1 MPVVKSTLTWSAAV
15 GLIVVLANLLL
26 ATGAPFFAHYGKS
39 ALVGNAWA
47 PPSAEH
53 WFGLDNLGRDMFA
66 RLAYGGRTTI
76 SLALVVALLSFSIGV
91 SLGFVASIRGGWI
104 DAVLGWIV
112 DVLMAIP
119 NLIFV
124 LIVLSVMGTSVPVL
138 ICTIAAYDWTR
149 VFRLSRNI
157 SLEIMAMDFVEAARL
172 RGEGMLWI
180 MRRELLPTHCALW
193 WPNSAFGF
201 RFHSCLLHRLVF
213 WALAFSPLMPT
224 GAVWYVRMRRLSAL
238 ASRHR

>member
-15 GLIVVLANLLL
+15 GLIIVLANLLL
-26 ATGAPFFAHYGKS
+26 AAGAPFFAHYGES

-53 WFGLDNLGRDMFA
+53 FGSGWTISVAICLR

-124 LIVLSVMGTSVPVL
+124 LIVLSVMGTS
-138 ICTIAAYDWTR
+138 
-149 VFRLSRNI
+149 S
-157 SLEIMAMDFVEAARL
+157 S
-172 RGEGMLWI
+172 
-180 MRRELLPTHCALW
+180 
-193 WPNSAFGF
+193 S
-201 RFHSCLLHRLVF
+201 
-213 WALAFSPLMPT
+213 
-224 GAVWYVRMRRLSAL
+224 
-238 ASRHR
+238 